1 MNKLFRSAG
10 MLLLIAV
17 LVFSLAAC
25 GQRTVQ
31 QPVESTPTVEP
42 TKEIVVETP
51 PPSPTP
57 TPTPTPSVSVPP
69 VAVTTVPM
77 PMPSVSPTVA
87 VTNEPVPT
95 DANGNPITTA
105 SPTVSPSPSAS
116 PSPTPTPYSYDA
128 AFASTIMPDSVTIPE
143 NAEEGVINAN
153 GVILR
158 GGPSA
163 SAVILD
169 TFDIGTRV
177 AILGMEN
184 GWVEVVVNGE
194 SGYIKSD
201 YVTRGTYINNAG
213 ITAPDYDS
221 GAVYINNGSGNGMVI
236 VPDGPVASNH
246 SHSTTETIPNSM
258 NDTPDIYGGVP
269 IG

>member
-1 MNKLFRSAG
+1 MNKLLRSTG
-10 MLLLIAV
+10 LFLLIAV

-25 GQRTVQ
+25 GQRTVTEA
-31 QPVESTPTVEP
+31 PVESATPSVEP
-42 TKEIVVETP
+42 TKEVVVETA

-57 TPTPTPSVSVPP
+57 TPTPTPTVSVPP

-95 DANGNPITTA
+95 DANGNPITA

-143 NAEEGVINAN
+143 NAQEGFINAN

-163 SAVILD
+163 SAVILN
-169 TFDIGTRV
+169 TFDSGTRV
-177 AILGMEN
+177 AILGIEN
-184 GWVEVVVNGE
+184 GWTEVIVNGE

-201 YVTRGTYINNAG
+201 YVTIGNYIG
-213 ITAPDYDS
+213 SSVGSTAADYGS
-221 GAVYINNGSGNGMVI
+221 GAVYINNGTANGMVI
-236 VPDGPVASNH
+236 VPDGPVTSGSNTV
-246 SHSTTETIPNSM
+246 SV
-258 NDTPDIYGGVP
+258 TPAQDDYYFLGIMP
-269 IG
+269 D

>member
-31 QPVESTPTVEP
+31 PTAESTPTVEP

-51 PPSPTP
+51 PPS
-57 TPTPTPSVSVPP
+57 PTPSVSVPP

-95 DANGNPITTA
+95 DANGNPITA
-105 SPTVSPSPSAS
+105 SPTVSPSATVS

-143 NAEEGVINAN
+143 NAQEGFINAN

-163 SAVILD
+163 SAVILG
-169 TFDIGTRV
+169 TFDSGTRV
-177 AILGMEN
+177 AILGTEN
-184 GWVEVVVNGE
+184 GWTEVVVNGE

-201 YVTRGTYINNAG
+201 YVTRGNYITSNAG
-213 ITAPDYDS
+213 STAADYGS
-221 GAVYINNGSGNGMVI
+221 GAVYINNGTGNGMVI
-236 VPDGPVASNH
+236 VPDGPVSSGNTSAVSV
-246 SHSTTETIPNSM
+246 
-258 NDTPDIYGGVP
+258 TPTQDDYYFLGIMP
-269 IG
+269 D

>member
-31 QPVESTPTVEP
+31 PTVESTPTVEP

-95 DANGNPITTA
+95 DATGNPVSSA
-105 SPTVSPSPSAS
+105 APTVSPKPSAS

-163 SAVILD
+163 SAVILN

-177 AILGMEN
+177 SILGMEN
-184 GWVEVVVNGE
+184 DWVEVVVNGE

-201 YVTRGTYINNAG
+201 YITRGTYISSNTG
-213 ITAPDYDS
+213 TTAADYGT
-221 GAVYINNGSGNGMVI
+221 GAVYIDDGTANGMVI
-236 VPDGPVASNH
+236 VPNG
-246 SHSTTETIPNSM
+246 
-258 NDTPDIYGGVP
+258 P
-269 IG
+269 IGSGNHNTVPVTPAQEEYNFLGIMPD

>member
-31 QPVESTPTVEP
+31 PTVESTPTVEP

-57 TPTPTPSVSVPP
+57 TPTPTPSVS
-69 VAVTTVPM
+69 
-77 PMPSVSPTVA
+77 PTVA

-95 DANGNPITTA
+95 DANGNPVASA
-105 SPTVSPSPSAS
+105 SPTVSPNPSAS

-163 SAVILD
+163 SAVILN

-177 AILGMEN
+177 SILGMEN
-184 GWVEVVVNGE
+184 DWVEVVVNGE

-201 YVTRGTYINNAG
+201 YITRGTYVSSNVG
-213 ITAPDYDS
+213 TTAADYGT
-221 GAVYINNGSGNGMVI
+221 GAVYIDDGTANGMVI
-236 VPDGPVASNH
+236 VPNG
-246 SHSTTETIPNSM
+246 
-258 NDTPDIYGGVP
+258 P
-269 IG
+269 IGSGNHNTVPVTPAQEEYNFLGIMPD

>member
-31 QPVESTPTVEP
+31 PTAESTPTVEP

-95 DANGNPITTA
+95 DANGNPVSSA
-105 SPTVSPSPSAS
+105 SPTVSPNPSAS

-163 SAVILD
+163 SAVILN

-177 AILGMEN
+177 SILGMEN
-184 GWVEVVVNGE
+184 DWVEVVVNGE

-201 YVTRGTYINNAG
+201 YITRGTYVSNNAG
-213 ITAPDYDS
+213 TTAADYGT
-221 GAVYINNGSGNGMVI
+221 GAVYIDDGTANGMVI
-236 VPDGPVASNH
+236 VPNG
-246 SHSTTETIPNSM
+246 
-258 NDTPDIYGGVP
+258 P
-269 IG
+269 IGSANHNTVPVTPAQEEYNFLGIMPD

>member
-10 MLLLIAV
+10 ILLLIAV

-177 AILGMEN
+177 AILGMDQERLCHQRHLYQQFRHHCFGLRFRCGLHQQRQRQRN
-184 GWVEVVVNGE
+184 GNRPGR
-194 SGYIKSD
+194 SCGPRKQQYRFCRSD
-201 YVTRGTYINNAG
+201 A
-213 ITAPDYDS
+213 
-221 GAVYINNGSGNGMVI
+221 
-236 VPDGPVASNH
+236 
-246 SHSTTETIPNSM
+246 
-258 NDTPDIYGGVP
+258 
-269 IG
+269 

>member
-31 QPVESTPTVEP
+31 PAVESTPTVEP

-95 DANGNPITTA
+95 DANGNPITA
-105 SPTVSPSPSAS
+105 SPTVSPSATVS

-143 NAEEGVINAN
+143 NAQEGFINAN

-163 SAVILD
+163 SAVILG
-169 TFDIGTRV
+169 TFDSGTRV
-177 AILGMEN
+177 AILGTEN
-184 GWVEVVVNGE
+184 GWTEVVVNGE

-201 YVTRGTYINNAG
+201 YVTRGNYITSNAG
-213 ITAPDYDS
+213 STAADYGS
-221 GAVYINNGSGNGMVI
+221 GAVYINNGTGNGMVI
-236 VPDGPVASNH
+236 VPDGPVSSGNTSAVSV
-246 SHSTTETIPNSM
+246 
-258 NDTPDIYGGVP
+258 TPTQDDYYFLGIMP
-269 IG
+269 D